1 MNLLLFLYYSAHMD
15 NCGKFCDFYFILC
28 GSIIFVLSIVS
39 YLSQLRSQ
47 RDVPKKEKTQK
58 VRAKEQINKKVR
70 IFTPKPQLRKKHN
83 DNGV

>member
-1 MNLLLFLYYSAHMD
+1 MD

-47 RDVPKKEKTQK
+47 RDVPKKKKTQK